1 MSIKLGAPMEKCWV
15 LHDWEVWRNQG
26 KNPKVEINL
35 VGLNLQVFSGNR
47 EQHNRSI
54 YKIIF
59 KMGNIEIYLYK
70 QILNSKSDSIRLD
83 RLTAYFVEYLIMLS
97 LNFLC

>member
-1 MSIKLGAPMEKCWV
+1 
-15 LHDWEVWRNQG
+15 
-26 KNPKVEINL
+26 
-35 VGLNLQVFSGNR
+35 
-47 EQHNRSI
+47 
-54 YKIIF
+54 
-59 KMGNIEIYLYK
+59 MGNIEIYLHK